1 MKAVLAHEGV
11 STPNMKMNLLLLT
24 IAATGLV
31 FAQGPRGGFGGP
43 GGPDTEAR
51 LTKTLSLNATQ
62 QNAAH
67 TALQEHRVA
76 TSGLNEQMHTLNTQ
90 LHAAIK
96 AGNTDQINTL
106 TSSIS
111 TIHQQILASQSKA
124 AATIYATLNAD
135 QKTQVGDHLEM
146 LTGGPGFGGRGPGG
160 PGGRRPNPN
169 QQ

>member
-1 MKAVLAHEGV
+1 
-11 STPNMKMNLLLLT
+11 MKMKVLLLT

-31 FAQGPRGGFGGP
+31 FAQGPRGG
-43 GGPDTEAR
+43 GPDTEAR
-51 LTKTLSLNATQ
+51 LTKTLNLNATQ

-96 AGNTDQINTL
+96 AGNTEQITQLTTSMSTL
-106 TSSIS
+106 
-111 TIHQQILASQSKA
+111 HQQILASQSNA
-124 AATIYATLNAD
+124 AAKIYATLNAD

-146 LTGGPGFGGRGPGG
+146 LMGGGPGFGGRGPGG
-160 PGGRRPNPN
+160 PPPNRRNN
-169 QQ
+169 NNN

>member
-1 MKAVLAHEGV
+1 MKI
-11 STPNMKMNLLLLT
+11 NFLLLM

-31 FAQGPRGGFGGP
+31 FAQGPRGGGP

-62 QNAAH
+62 QNAVH

-76 TSGLNEQMHTLNTQ
+76 TSGLNDQMRTLNTQ

-96 AGNTDQINTL
+96 AGASDQIDKITASMSTL
-106 TSSIS
+106 
-111 TIHQQILASQSKA
+111 HQQQAASQAKA
-124 AATIYATLNAD
+124 AAKIYATLTDD

-146 LTGGPGFGGRGPGG
+146 LTSGGPGGRGPGG
-160 PGGRRPNPN
+160 PPPGRRNN
-169 QQ
+169 Q